1 MHTQLLK
8 GKTFISTRPAGKSE
22 ELKELFHQHG
32 ASLVEMPMIEIQAAQ
47 LSVAEKELLENTG
60 QFNWI
65 IFTSS
70 NGISSFFAHLR
81 EITGSYTLSPATR
94 IAVIGKKT
102 GAELAIYGHQPSY
115 INKGTTGEDFA
126 AELAELFGNTLPNV
140 LLPVGNLAREVIETK
155 LESIAKVT
163 RITVYITLMPDIT
176 RTDAL
181 DRIATDN
188 YDMILFTSPSGFHN
202 FNQITENKINT
213 NRLKIV
219 CIGNTTAQAVA
230 RQGIKPLVVAHTM
243 DSQGIVEAILDY
255 YK

>member
-1 MHTQLLK
+1 MHTQLLE

-22 ELKELFHQHG
+22 ELKALFHHHG
-32 ASLVEMPMIEIQAAQ
+32 ASLIEMPMIEIHMAQ
-47 LSVAEKELLENTG
+47 LSSAEKELLKNNG
-60 QFNWI
+60 QFDWI

-70 NGISSFFAHLR
+70 NGISSFFAHLK
-81 EITGSYTLSPATR
+81 EINGSYTLSHDTR

-102 GAELAIYGHQPSY
+102 GAELASYGHQPSY

-126 AELAELFGNTLPNV
+126 AELVELFGDTKPNV
-140 LLPVGNLAREVIETK
+140 LLPVGNLAREVIESK

-176 RTDAL
+176 GTDVIEW
-181 DRIATDN
+181 IATDN

-202 FNQITENKINT
+202 FNQITENKIKTNT
-213 NRLKIV
+213 LKIA

-230 RQGIKPLVVAHTM
+230 KQGIKPLVVAYTM
-243 DSQGIVEAILDY
+243 DSQGIVDAVLEY